1 MVLNFLKKETALK
14 TKGKQIYDF
23 EKLEEDANK
32 MHCCACGKTFDV
44 FDYQESFV
52 FDKHIGFG
60 SKHDGEH
67 IRFQLCCDCFD
78 NIFDTIAPIIKN
90 IVIEEYD

>member
-1 MVLNFLKKETALK
+1 MVLNFLKKETEVKLRNE
-14 TKGKQIYDF
+14 F
-23 EKLEEDANK
+23 EKLNK
-32 MHCCACGKTFDV
+32 IASKMDCCACGKTFDV